1 MSKIIINGVDGNLG
15 KQVVTDIINLIPKK
29 NVILT
34 APSDEPLQQY
44 QKLGFKTAVIDFTHT
59 ETLDPVF
66 KDADKVLLISV
77 VKPIKT

>member
-34 APSDEPLQQY
+34 APSDEPC
-44 QKLGFKTAVIDFTHT
+44 
-59 ETLDPVF
+59 
-66 KDADKVLLISV
+66 LLYTS
-77 VKPIKT
+77 PSPRDTTSSRLPSSA